1 MVRVLV
7 RSLLSAGLGLALALF
22 AGVVWLIWT
31 PSGSSWLVRGV
42 LGLPPGSGNVGMVA
56 GRLGDHLILDGLHFP
71 YEGGVLTVERAV
83 LDWSPGKLF
92 RGRLEIAE
100 LSLTGVELLLDD
112 ERSPE
117 PTDTEPARPLLLEWP
132 ELTGWPLRV
141 AGEIQSLRLERLVI
155 RTPSEILWQMESW
168 RGSLAWRSGVAGLSA
183 MEMVLPEGRITG
195 NLALDLPDGT
205 LRGQLLAL
213 PKESP
218 GGVERLELLLDLRQ
232 EGGDW
237 LAGQLHGR
245 AWRRDEVLLAARI
258 PLAVERER
266 LRIHQARIELPG
278 RGDLLAFDGTL
289 SLGEALAWQV
299 DVDARRVDLSELAGV
314 ALLLDGRIS
323 AEGEGDR
330 YRGRFDLRNRSGDWL
345 ESVLAGELAGDAT
358 RLDLSGLQGEWL
370 AGTLTGALELD
381 WRQGFSLRGDLRGR
395 RFDLARLSPEA
406 PGQVSLDLRFDLSQ
420 TADEPLRL
428 GVDGS
433 LLESTLHGQSLNGE
447 LSARLHGKDLEIVR
461 LDLRGA
467 DLALRARGRLAQR
480 LDVEL
485 DLGRLQG
492 LVPELS
498 GAARGRG
505 WLSWDGNSL
514 AGDITVNGTDL
525 AYGGDAL
532 AVLEVSVRK
541 SAASDALEGWVKGR
555 EGQLA
560 GLEIKSLAL
569 DGSGLLEEH
578 RAVLEIDGDLGR
590 ARLLAQGGWREE
602 SWNGFLRELAFTE
615 TPAGDWRLSDPVALR
630 LDAHRAELA
639 PARLVSALGE
649 EIDLAG
655 SLAFASLDGD
665 LTLGWRGLRLAHA
678 QPWVEDWR
686 IDGATQGEVRLSLR
700 QGRPGDLAA
709 RLKVAGDLSRGE
721 AQYDLSD
728 LQLLLDWD
736 DNGLRVELSGDG
748 GDLGQ
753 LHLSL
758 SSPEAP
764 GGGWPES
771 GVFSLTFDNLTLAR
785 LSPAP
790 PAGLSLYGQFAAALA
805 GGWQQGTDFFLDGR
819 AAIEGGRLGWHE
831 DELRVGAELRKAE
844 IVLSW
849 RGEELLAEADFE
861 LNQHGRLRGR
871 LQWPLAARWP
881 VQVDSQAPLRG
892 EMTAS
897 LAEKGL
903 LVALFP
909 GLVRETSGQLEV
921 AATLEGPP
929 AAPRV
934 AGTFTLSGAAAYLP
948 AAGLNLKDVNLRG
961 RLAGEEIELEE
972 ARVTSGDGTLR
983 VRGKIVLA
991 DWALADYRFSLSG
1004 EKVEAVN
1011 LPELQLHLSPEL
1023 ELSGDAG
1030 RLRLRGKVLVPY
1042 ALVRGRENVPPV
1054 RSSPDVVL
1062 VDAPEPV
1069 STGEPPLD
1077 VDVAV
1082 RVILGDRVLVKAA
1095 GVDARLGG
1103 EVEILA
1109 RDLEEISGRG
1119 RIEIKEGA
1127 YSAYGIG
1134 LKVERGNILFAGGPV
1149 DRPTLDILALR
1160 RAGEVKTGVR
1170 VTGTPRQ
1177 PLVKLYSDPLMP
1189 DTDILSYM
1197 VLGRP
1202 LGAATGGD
1210 TDLLMTAAGVLLSQG
1225 ESVVLQDRLKRR
1237 LGIDVLEVQ
1246 AGSGD
1251 VSTSMVTIGKYL
1263 GPRLYISLGH
1273 SLFTST
1279 NEFRMRYRLFER
1291 WELESSVGVESG
1303 ADLYYLIE
1311 FE

>member
-7 RSLLSAGLGLALALF
+7 RSLLLTGLGIVLAFF

-31 PSGSSWLVRGV
+31 PSGSSWLARGV
-42 LGLPPGSGNVGMVA
+42 LGLLPGSGNVGMVT
-56 GRLGDHLILDGLHFP
+56 GRLGDHLVLDGLHVP
-71 YEGGVLTVERAV
+71 YDGGALTVERAV
-83 LDWSPGKLF
+83 LDWSPGKLVW
-92 RGRLEIAE
+92 GRLEIAE
-100 LSLTGVELLLDD
+100 LSLTGVEFLLDD
-112 ERSPE
+112 ESSPQ
-117 PTDTEPARPLLLEWP
+117 PTDAEPARLLLPEWP
-132 ELTGWPLRV
+132 ELSGWPLRV
-141 AGEIQSLRLERLVI
+141 AVDIPSLRLERLVI
-155 RTPSEILWQMESW
+155 RTPNETLWQLESW
-168 RGSLAWRSGVAGLSA
+168 RGSLAWRSGVVGLSA
-183 MEMVLPEGRITG
+183 MEMVLPSGRITG
-195 NLALDLPDGT
+195 NLALDLPDAT
-205 LRGQLLAL
+205 LRGQLLAM
-213 PKESP
+213 PKELLA
-218 GGVERLELLLDLRQ
+218 GADRAEILLDLRNE
-232 EGGDW
+232 EGTW
-237 LAGQLHGR
+237 LAGQLHAR
-245 AWRRDEVLLAARI
+245 AWSQGKVLLSVRV
-258 PLAVERER
+258 PLVVAGET
-266 LRIHQARIELPG
+266 LRIHQARIERPG
-278 RGDLLAFDGTL
+278 RGDHLAFDGTL
-289 SLGEALAWQV
+289 ALGEALAWQV

-314 ALLLDGRIS
+314 SLLLDGRIS
-323 AEGEGDR
+323 ADGERDR

-345 ESVLAGELAGDAT
+345 ESALGGEFTGDAT

-381 WRQGFSLRGDLRGR
+381 WRKAFSLRGDLRGR
-395 RFDLARLSPEA
+395 RFDLAQLSPEV
-406 PGQVSLDLRFDLSQ
+406 PGQVSLDLRFDLLQ
-420 TADEPLRL
+420 AADEPLRL
-428 GVDGS
+428 SVDGS
-433 LLESTLHGQSLNGE
+433 LLESTLHGQSLTGD
-447 LSARLHGKDLEIVR
+447 LSARLQGEDLEIVR

-505 WLSWDGNSL
+505 WLSWDGKSM

-525 AYGGDAL
+525 AYGEDSL
-532 AVLEVSVRK
+532 AALEVSVRK
-541 SAASDALEGWVKGR
+541 SAASDGLAGSVRGR
-555 EGQLA
+555 EGRLA

-578 RAVLEIDGDLGR
+578 RAVLEIDGDLGQ

-602 SWNGFLRELAFTE
+602 SWNGFLRELALTK
-615 TPAGDWRLSDPVALR
+615 TTAGDWRLSDPVALR
-630 LDAHRAELA
+630 VDAHRAELA
-639 PARLVSALGE
+639 PARLVSTQAE

-686 IDGATQGEVRLSLR
+686 IDGATQGEVLLSLR
-700 QGRPGDLAA
+700 QGRPEKVAA
-709 RLKVAGDLSRGE
+709 RVKAAGDLSRGE
-721 AQYDLSD
+721 AQYALSD
-728 LQLLLDWD
+728 LQMQLDWD
-736 DNGLRVELSGDG
+736 DNGLRAKLSGDG

-753 LHLSL
+753 LHLNL
-758 SSPEAP
+758 SSPEPP
-764 GGGWPES
+764 GEIWPEA
-771 GVFSLTFDNLTLAR
+771 GVFSLTFDNLALAR

-790 PAGLSLYGQFAAALA
+790 PGGLSLYGQVTADFT
-805 GGWQQGTDFFLDGR
+805 GGWQQGTEFFLDGR
-819 AAIEGGRLGWHE
+819 AAIEGGRLNWQE
-831 DELRVGAELRKAE
+831 DDLQVGADLRKAE
-844 IVLSW
+844 LVLSW

-871 LQWPLAARWP
+871 LEWPLAARWP
-881 VQVDSQAPLRG
+881 VQVDPQASLWG
-892 EMTAS
+892 ELTAS

-903 LVALFP
+903 LAALFP
-909 GLVRETSGQLEV
+909 GLVRESSGQLEV
-921 AATLEGPP
+921 AATVEGPP
-929 AAPRV
+929 ADPRL
-934 AGTFTLSGAAAYLP
+934 AGTFALSGAAAYLP
-948 AAGLNLKDVNLRG
+948 VAGLSLKDVSLRG
-961 RLAGEEIELEE
+961 RLTNEEIELEE
-972 ARVTSGDGTLR
+972 ARVTSGDGTLLAQ
-983 VRGKIVLA
+983 GKILLN
-991 DWALADYRFSLSG
+991 DWALADYRFNLSG
-1004 EKVEAVN
+1004 ENVEAVN
-1011 LPELQLHLSPEL
+1011 LPELKLHLSPEL
-1023 ELSGDAG
+1023 ELSGDAE

-1042 ALVRGRENVPPV
+1042 ALVRGRENAPPV

-1062 VDAPEPV
+1062 VDAPEPA
-1069 STGEPPLD
+1069 STGELPLD

-1127 YSAYGIG
+1127 YTAYGIG

-1160 RAGEVKTGVR
+1160 RAGEVKAGVR

-1202 LGAATGGD
+1202 LGAAAGGD

-1263 GPRLYISLGH
+1263 SPRLYISLGH